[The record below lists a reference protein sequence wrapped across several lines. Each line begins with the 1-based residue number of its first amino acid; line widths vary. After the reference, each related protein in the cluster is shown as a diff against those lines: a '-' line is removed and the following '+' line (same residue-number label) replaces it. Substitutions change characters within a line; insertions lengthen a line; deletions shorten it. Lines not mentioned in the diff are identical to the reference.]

1 MADDVRVHLDA
12 LSRYADAAD
21 ELAERFAEVR
31 RQLTDADVTADSFGL
46 LSESREA
53 ERVYEQRCG
62 DGLEVLAAGE
72 DVFGDLAVGF
82 RQMRDNYRAADDGSA
97 RRLDGTR

>member
-1 MADDVRVHLDA
+1 MTDDVRVHLEA

-21 ELAERFAEVR
+21 ELAGRFGGVR
-31 RQLTDADVTADSFGL
+31 RMLADADVTADSFGL

-53 ERVYEQRCG
+53 ERVYERRCG
-62 DGLEVLAAGE
+62 DGLDVLTAGE

-82 RQMRDNYRAADDGSA
+82 RQMRDNYRASDERSA